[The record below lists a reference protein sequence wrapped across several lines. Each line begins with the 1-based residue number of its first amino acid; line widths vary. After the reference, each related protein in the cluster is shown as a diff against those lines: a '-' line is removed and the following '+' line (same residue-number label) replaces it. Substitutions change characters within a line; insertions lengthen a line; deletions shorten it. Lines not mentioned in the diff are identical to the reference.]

1 MDVNQTKVPAES
13 LYIRASSDEP
23 KEVKWFWY
31 PYIPFGQVTII
42 QGNPGD
48 GKSTLLL
55 TLAAKL
61 TNGEILPFSEP
72 DEIPE

>member
-31 PYIPFGQVTII
+31 PYIPFG
-42 QGNPGD
+42 
-48 GKSTLLL
+48 
-55 TLAAKL
+55 
-61 TNGEILPFSEP
+61 
-72 DEIPE
+72 